1 MEQMRTGLTENRETK
16 LAEELSF
23 LKKNISFFKTSV
35 CMSLKAG
42 QFSLCFQKSHI
53 TKSIKPL

>member
-23 LKKNISFFKTSV
+23 FKKNIF
-35 CMSLKAG
+35 L
-42 QFSLCFQKSHI
+42 
-53 TKSIKPL
+53 